1 MNVALGRAVYKNAEL
16 AKLPEISPEEQAL
29 VAPSAL
35 STHTERERKID
46 RRKEVARDGYDIGTP
61 EQKGFPH

>member
-29 VAPSAL
+29 VVPPAL
-35 STHTERERKID
+35 STHTERD
-46 RRKEVARDGYDIGTP
+46 RRKEVAKDGYDIGAP
-61 EQKGFPH
+61 EQKVFPH